1 MGGAGAGGGDADP
14 QQVPRG
20 ARGPPVAVA
29 AGRRPCRHRG
39 GPAVVG
45 SRSSPAA
52 KRPGR
57 GSELHIDGD
66 VSWAGG
72 EAFVQ
77 CFEVLPK
84 ESGQRS

>member
-1 MGGAGAGGGDADP
+1 MGGAGAGGGGADP

-29 AGRRPCRHRG
+29 AGGRKRRHRG
-39 GPAVVG
+39 GPALVG
-45 SRSSPAA
+45 SRSGPAA
-52 KRPGR
+52 ERPGS
-57 GSELHIDGD
+57 GSELHLDGD
-66 VSWAGG
+66 VYWGDG

-77 CFEVLPK
+77 CFEILPE